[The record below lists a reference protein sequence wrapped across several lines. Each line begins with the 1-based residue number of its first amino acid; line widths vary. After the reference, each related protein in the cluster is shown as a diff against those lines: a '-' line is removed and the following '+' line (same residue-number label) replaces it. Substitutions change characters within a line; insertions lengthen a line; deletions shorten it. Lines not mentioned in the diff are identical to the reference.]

1 LFKGIYENI
10 EIFNKLLSI
19 LNKWKEFYF

>member
-1 LFKGIYENI
+1 LFKGIYENT

-19 LNKWKEFYF
+19 VNKWKEFFF

>member
-1 LFKGIYENI
+1 LFKGIYENT